1 MDGFFLTY
9 TLNTAFLIAVMIIV
23 ITMCARSYALSAARR
38 RCFMTCFSMIIL
50 AGLSEWMGVF
60 LNGKEG
66 VFLRCV
72 HSAFKF
78 LEFSLAPFVPVI
90 MCFDETTAHQRAKR
104 IILISV
110 IANAL
115 IEFVSMFTGIIFY
128 VDAAG
133 VYHHGPV
140 YFLYYVLVLG
150 GIAYLFY
157 ESYRLSRR
165 NQNWRMGSL
174 YAIVVLL
181 VLGVVPHLVKTE
193 LRYDW
198 LAAGMSCLLYYVY
211 YSETTIIMD
220 PVTHIFNRRCYDKAL
235 EKLRQGTVVVNF
247 DIDGFKKINDR
258 YGHLYGDVTL
268 EAVAEIIRQSYGK
281 YGACYRVGGDE
292 FGALITRPHPC
303 MDEVNSVFDNLLD
316 AKRKSDSRFPWV
328 SHGYC
333 LFNGDMDELRETLAN
348 ADTMMYK
355 YKEINKDKP

>member
-9 TLNTAFLIAVMIIV
+9 TLNTAFLIVVMILV
-23 ITMCARSYALSAARR
+23 ISMCARSYALSAARR
-38 RCFMTCFSMIIL
+38 RCFMSCFSMIIL
-50 AGLSEWMGVF
+50 AAIGEWMGAF

-66 VFLRCV
+66 LFLRCV
-72 HSAFKF
+72 HSASKF
-78 LEFSLAPFVPVI
+78 LEFSLAPFVPVV
-90 MCFDETTAHQRAKR
+90 MCYDESTSAKR
-104 IILISV
+104 TKGIITVTFSLNV
-110 IANAL
+110 L

-133 VYHHGPV
+133 IYHHGPV
-140 YFLYYVLVLG
+140 YILYYIFVLG
-150 GIAYLFY
+150 GIAFLIY

-174 YAIVVLL
+174 YGIVALL
-181 VLGVVPHLVKTE
+181 MLGVVPHLVKTE

-198 LAAGMSCLLYYVY
+198 LAASMSCLLYYVY

-258 YGHLYGDVTL
+258 HGHLYGDVTL
-268 EAVAEIIRQSYGK
+268 ASVADIIRQSYGK

-292 FGALITRPHPC
+292 FGALITKPHPP
-303 MDEVNSVFDNLLD
+303 MSEINSVFDNLLD
-316 AKRKSDSRFPWV
+316 AKRKSDDRFPWV